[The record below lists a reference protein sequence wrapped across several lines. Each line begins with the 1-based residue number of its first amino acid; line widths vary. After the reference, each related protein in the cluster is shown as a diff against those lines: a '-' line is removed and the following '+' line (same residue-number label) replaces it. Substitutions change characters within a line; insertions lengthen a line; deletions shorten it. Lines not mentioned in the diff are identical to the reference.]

1 MNVMIL
7 RNYHHRGHRERRE
20 TNDVSEV
27 SVISVISVISV
38 VRTRPILVIA
48 IAVVLSSVLWAQN
61 TPPDVQD
68 YVVEQ
73 VVPAAALACVIAA
86 GGWLLVRPFRK
97 RRAQRARRARLLATF
112 KKARTWEARRD
123 LAFQLI
129 EINEYQRKGLEE
141 VAGELKDLF
150 AATLKQ
156 AVGDKQHR
164 LRGMAASHLG
174 VLQDPSAVPALMAA
188 LDDDH
193 AYVRGCAALGLG
205 RMRAIQAKEKLA
217 MMMKDDWDQTVRSR
231 AREAWERIG

>member
-1 MNVMIL
+1 ML
-7 RNYHHRGHRERRE
+7 ARNERGQVRL
-20 TNDVSEV
+20 TLVLLL
-27 SVISVISVISV
+27 IGLV
-38 VRTRPILVIA
+38 VT
-48 IAVVLSSVLWAQN
+48 AVWIWKR

-73 VVPAAALACVIAA
+73 VVPATALACVVAA

-97 RRAQRARRARLLATF
+97 RRAQRARRARLLASF

-123 LAFQLI
+123 LAFQLV
-129 EINEYQRKGLEE
+129 EINEYQRHGLEE
-141 VAGELKDLF
+141 VAGELKDIF
-150 AATLKQ
+150 MATLKQ

-174 VLQDPSAVPALMAA
+174 VLQDPSTVPALMAA

-217 MMMKDDWDQTVRSR
+217 VMMKEDWDQTVRSR
-231 AREAWERIG
+231 AWEAWERIG